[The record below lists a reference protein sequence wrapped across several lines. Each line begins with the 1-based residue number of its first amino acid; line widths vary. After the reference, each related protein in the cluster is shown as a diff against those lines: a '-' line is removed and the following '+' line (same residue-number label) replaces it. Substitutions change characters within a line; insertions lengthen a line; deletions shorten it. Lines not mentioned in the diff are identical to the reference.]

1 MLFLTPNQQ
10 CQSTE
15 GTTSHT
21 AANQS
26 FTHTLTSS
34 CCGSQTRYKIGH
46 FGDVLPRQ
54 FLGLVLNKINPIN
67 KKQTCI
73 DNKIHTRTHARTHI
87 HLTALCPKLPGWA
100 STRKVKP
107 IWILLKQET
116 VSGSGIS
123 RAICK
128 SAPRT
133 RQITTPAPHY
143 SVFTGRMPFLPPNQ
157 QCQSTEGDNKITK
170 YTTT

>member
-73 DNKIHTRTHARTHI
+73 DNKIHTRTHAHTHNRP
-87 HLTALCPKLPGWA
+87 TALLYHKMVDFLVY
-100 STRKVKP
+100 RVE
-107 IWILLKQET
+107 QEK